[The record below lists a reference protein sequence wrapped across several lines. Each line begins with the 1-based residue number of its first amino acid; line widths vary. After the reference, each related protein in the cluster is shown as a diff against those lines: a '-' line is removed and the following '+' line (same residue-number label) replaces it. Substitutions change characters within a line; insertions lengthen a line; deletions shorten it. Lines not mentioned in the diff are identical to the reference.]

1 MKKGHAFIGILLAFT
16 LLLAGCSTQN
26 AASGNESSAVDSSSS
41 TISSESGD
49 GADTADT
56 GFSYSDGLD
65 ENGFWSGITALDY
78 VELFDYNK
86 LSIPA
91 DIHEIS
97 DEDVESQKSSLLA
110 EYSTSEQ
117 ITDRAVADGDT
128 VNIDYVGSVDGV
140 EFEGGNTNGAG
151 TEVTIGVTSYIDD
164 FLEQLIGHMP
174 GDTFDVEV
182 TFPDDYSE
190 TSLQGK
196 DAVFKTTVNHVVE
209 TTEAELTDSF
219 VTENFKD
226 TYGWSTVDEL
236 NTGLRSDLQKNA
248 ITQYIQDE
256 LINLATVT
264 NAPETLV
271 TYQENSMIK
280 YYQDYADY
288 YSMEIDEYL
297 TTYLNVSSIDELIET
312 YADTLND
319 SVHYYLIIQAIA
331 EDADL
336 HVTDEDMTKYF
347 SEQFDSEDYSSF
359 EEEYGLPYLKQIV
372 LTDLVLNYISDH
384 AVLA

>member
-16 LLLAGCSTQN
+16 LLLAGCTTQN
-26 AASGNESSAVDSSSS
+26 TASGNESSNANSSSS
-41 TISSESGD
+41 VSGESSN
-49 GADTADT
+49 DTDTDDT

-65 ENGFWSGITALDY
+65 ENGFWSDITALDY
-78 VELFDYNK
+78 VELFDYDK

-97 DEDVESQKSSLLA
+97 DEEVETERNYLLA
-110 EYSTSEQ
+110 DYSTSEQ

-140 EFEGGNTNGAG
+140 EFDGGNTNGAG

-182 TFPDDYSE
+182 TFPEDYDE

-196 DAVFKTTVNHVVE
+196 DAVFKTTINHVVE

-219 VTENFKD
+219 VTENFNA
-226 TYGWSTVDEL
+226 TYGWSTIDEL
-236 NTGLRSDLQKNA
+236 NTGLHDDLQKNA
-248 ITQYIQDE
+248 ISQYVQDE

-264 NAPETLV
+264 NIPEILV

-280 YYQDYADY
+280 YYQDYSEY
-288 YSMEIDEYL
+288 YSMEFDEYL
-297 TTYLNVSSIDELIET
+297 TTYLNVGSSEELLET
-312 YADTLND
+312 NAETLKDAAD
-319 SVHYYLIIQAIA
+319 YYLIIQAIA

-347 SEQFDSEDYSSF
+347 SEQFGSEDYSGY